1 MPTNGTIQ
9 NLTGLF
15 STNQIFE
22 VPDFQRNYTWEAK
35 QAEELFNDIN
45 RARELGINHF
55 MGGLILLTES
65 NSPNDVIQVVD
76 GQQRLTTL
84 FLLIALIRDRAA
96 KLPIANVPPLGG
108 GAPIEALNQAQS
120 LLQIVGPKPEFRF
133 IPHGLVANLIRERVF
148 HYPDENRKK
157 LPDKHFKYSLN
168 LRKSYKKLASLL
180 DAELKDRSDADQLLL
195 LDGLLYTIRFRLQLL
210 NVQTD
215 NQPEAHEI
223 FMTLNSRGVP
233 LGPSDLVKSEIF
245 KHLTRGLVG
254 KELEYKT
261 AELSGDWKAILD
273 NLENGDV
280 EQFLRHYL
288 VSTQEES
295 VTSKKVFDKVSRIIN
310 VEPNNLAKAKIESE
324 ALLKELVISS
334 GLYGSLLNGVAE
346 GLPKADL
353 SLRLL
358 SEFVDSYRIFLL
370 AVVDPRIKLDDSDRL
385 ELIRLTEVLAFRW
398 TLTGGNAQKLE
409 DAFQVYAVDL
419 RTNRKSIA
427 QIKLDM
433 NSIVPS
439 DEKVR
444 QEFEETHEGASFVRV
459 VLFKLNSLRFP
470 AEAIAYDPKKLHVEH
485 IAPDKSTPEWID
497 VLFPNNDGIDREVE
511 YEAAVELWGNKLLL
525 DAKINQSVKQKDF
538 LTKARGLDVKYSGY
552 HKSTI
557 QMTVDIANHFD
568 AWDRKEIAT
577 RNKWVADSFIAVWS
591 VQEHLEDLMPYSEW
605 KSKNPELWAE

>member
-15 STNQIFE
+15 STNQVFQ

-35 QAEELFNDIN
+35 QAEELYNDIN
-45 RARELGINHF
+45 RTRSLGTSHF

-65 NSPNDVIQVVD
+65 NSPDEAIQVVD

-84 FLLIALIRDRAA
+84 FLLISLIRDRAA
-96 KLPIANVPPLGG
+96 SLPIHNVPPIGG
-108 GAPIEALNQAQS
+108 GAPIEALNQAQG

-133 IPHGLVANLIRERVF
+133 NPHPLVASLIRECIF
-148 HYPDENRKK
+148 QYPGDNRKK
-157 LPDKHFKYSLN
+157 LPVKHYQYSLN

-180 DAELKDRSDADQLLL
+180 DADLKGLSPEDQILL
-195 LDGLLYTIRFRLQLL
+195 LDEFLYTIRFRLQLL

-245 KHLTRGLVG
+245 KHLTRGLTG

-261 AELSGDWKAILD
+261 AELSGDWKAIID

-288 VSTQEES
+288 VSNQEES
-295 VTSKKVFDKVSRIIN
+295 VTSKKVFEKVSQIIN
-310 VEPNNLAKAKIESE
+310 VEPSNLVKTKIESE
-324 ALLKELVISS
+324 AMLKELVISS

-358 SEFVDSYRIFLL
+358 SEVVDSYRIFLL
-370 AVVDPRIKLDDSDRL
+370 AVVDPRVKIDDSERL

-398 TLTGGNAQKLE
+398 THTGGNAQKLE
-409 DAFQVYAVDL
+409 DAFQLLSVGL
-419 RTNRKSIA
+419 RTGKLSVSEIKSEI
-427 QIKLDM
+427 QTIM
-433 NSIVPS
+433 PS

-444 QEFEETHEGASFVRV
+444 QEFEEIQEGAGFVRV
-459 VLFKLNSLRFP
+459 VLFKLNALRYP
-470 AEAIAYDPKKLHVEH
+470 ADAVAYDPKKLHVEH

-497 VLFPNNDGIDREVE
+497 VLFPFDDGVDREVE

-552 HKSTI
+552 QKSTI
-557 QMTVDIANHFD
+557 HMTVDIADNFD
-568 AWDRKEIAT
+568 SWNREEIAL

-591 VQEHLEDLMPYSEW
+591 INQKIDDLKPYSEW
-605 KSKNPELWAE
+605 KRQYSRANS